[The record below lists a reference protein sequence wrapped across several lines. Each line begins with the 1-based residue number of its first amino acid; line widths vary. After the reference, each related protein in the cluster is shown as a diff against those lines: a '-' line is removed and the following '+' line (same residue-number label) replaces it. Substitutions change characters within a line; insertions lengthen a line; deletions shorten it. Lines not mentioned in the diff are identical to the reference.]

1 MRVTDPPWQ
10 KVVGPPG
17 VMTAV
22 GNEFTITAWLAELV
36 HPLALVT
43 VTVYVPLTETDIAA
57 KVDAVDH

>member
-22 GNEFTITAWLAELV
+22 GNEFTITAWLVVPV
-36 HPLALVT
+36 HPFALVT
-43 VTVYVPLTETDIAA
+43 VTVYMPLTETDIAA
-57 KVDAVDH
+57 VVAAVDQ